1 MPLCHVNVIK
11 VAFHTRKQ
19 FAELCGIDHSTSSG
33 RGTIGMAIKRGKIVL
48 SGELI
53 DDQFPENAEYLR
65 KASAKSSTENVV
77 ETVLD
82 NVSSTAKAPIIDT
95 PERKQPKAPTVTAP
109 KGESGY
115 VLERQLKQQ
124 DLEKK
129 QVETRLLNLR
139 EQKMLGEQ
147 MPTEL
152 VKKLIFEYNQSS
164 ITSQKDGYEDL
175 LIIISKECNLNEIQ
189 LANLR
194 RKMVDVVNT
203 TVNKAIDMTK
213 RNLKIILSE
222 FSESKGVGEHG

>member
-1 MPLCHVNVIK
+1 LLYLLLNNIEL
-11 VAFHTRKQ
+11 AFHTRKQ

-65 KASAKSSTENVV
+65 K
-77 ETVLD
+77 VLD
-82 NVSSTAKAPIIDT
+82 NVSSTAKAPVIDT
-95 PERKQPKAPTVTAP
+95 PERNQPKVPTVAAP

-124 DLEKK
+124 ELEKK
-129 QVETRLLNLR
+129 EVETRLLNLK

-175 LIIISKECNLNEIQ
+175 LIIISKEANLNEIQ

-222 FSESKGVGEHG
+222 FSESKRVGEHG